1 MQTIH
6 EIRELRGVLDTAVS
20 GSSVGLVPTMGN
32 LHAGHVRLMASSIA
46 GCDLTVATIF
56 VNPLQF
62 GPQEDLESYPRTLAT
77 DSVQLEAAGVDML
90 FAPSE
95 TELYPDG
102 RSTQTAVSVPGI
114 STELCGASRPGHF
127 DGVTTVVLKLFN
139 IVRPDVAYFGL
150 KDYQQLTII
159 RSMTRQLNV
168 PVEIIGVD
176 TVRADDGLALSSRNQ
191 YLNDAQRAAAPELF
205 ATLQATAAALQNGE
219 KDLPR
224 LEHKAVQRLET
235 AGFEPDFI
243 SIRDALTLAEPQSQV
258 RSLIVLGAARL
269 GETRLIDNVCVERVD
284 RMEGAS
290 ST

>member
-1 MQTIH
+1 MQTMH
-6 EIRELRGVLDTAVS
+6 EIRELRDVLDTAAAA
-20 GSSVGLVPTMGN
+20 GSVGLVPTMGN
-32 LHAGHVRLMASSIA
+32 LHAGHVQLMASSVA
-46 GCDLTVATIF
+46 RCDFTVATIF

-62 GPQEDLESYPRTLAT
+62 GPQEDLESYPRTLAN
-77 DSVQLEAAGVDML
+77 DSAQLEAAGVDLL

-102 RSTQTAVSVPGI
+102 RSAQTAVSVPGI

-159 RSMTRQLNV
+159 RNMTRQLNV
-168 PVEIIGVD
+168 PVEIVGVD

-191 YLNDAQRAAAPELF
+191 YLDDAQRAAAPELF
-205 ATLQATAAALQNGE
+205 ATLQATAAALQSGE
-219 KDLPR
+219 KDLSR
-224 LEHKAVQRLET
+224 LEHMAVQRLEA

-269 GETRLIDNVCVERVD
+269 GQARLIDNVYVESAR
-284 RMEGAS
+284 